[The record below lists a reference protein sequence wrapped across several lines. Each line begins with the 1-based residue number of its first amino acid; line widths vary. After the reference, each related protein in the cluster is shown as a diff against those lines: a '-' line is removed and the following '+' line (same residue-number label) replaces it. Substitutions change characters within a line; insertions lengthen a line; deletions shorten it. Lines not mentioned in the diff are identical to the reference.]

1 VPQTKPPYPL
11 EFREHALALLAVSAR
26 ARAVREAAKGAA
38 EGVAGAGG
46 RAGEGAGGAG
56 AGGAG
61 GGGAAEGRPAAQP
74 LAQIARELGVSAQ
87 TLHAWRRRAEVE
99 KRQAEV
105 DAGTREGLWDREWDG
120 VADGVTDGVR
130 GVAGVA
136 DGAADGARDGVRDGA
151 ADGVRGLTSKERE
164 ELRALRKEN
173 LSLRNE
179 REILLKAGVFFA
191 QETGK

>member
-26 ARAVREAAKGAA
+26 ARAVGEGAKGAA
-38 EGVAGAGG
+38 GGAAGAGG
-46 RAGEGAGGAG
+46 RAGASGGAG
-56 AGGAG
+56 AGEGAGAGPGAGAKGAG
-61 GGGAAEGRPAAQP
+61 GAEGRAAARP

-105 DAGTREGLWDREWDG
+105 DAGMREGLWDGEREG
-120 VADGVTDGVR
+120 VPER
-130 GVAGVA
+130 E
-136 DGAADGARDGVRDGA
+136 RE
-151 ADGVRGLTSKERE
+151 GLRSEERE

>member
-1 VPQTKPPYPL
+1 MPQTKPPYPL

-46 RAGEGAGGAG
+46 AG
-56 AGGAG
+56 AGGAR

-130 GVAGVA
+130 G
-136 DGAADGARDGVRDGA
+136 
-151 ADGVRGLTSKERE
+151 LTSKERE

>member
-1 VPQTKPPYPL
+1 M

-56 AGGAG
+56 AGGAR

-120 VADGVTDGVR
+120 VTDGVTDGVR
-130 GVAGVA
+130 DGVR
-136 DGAADGARDGVRDGA
+136 DGARDGVRDGA

>member
-1 VPQTKPPYPL
+1 VG
-11 EFREHALALLAVSAR
+11 AR
-26 ARAVREAAKGAA
+26 
-38 EGVAGAGG
+38 
-46 RAGEGAGGAG
+46 
-56 AGGAG
+56 
-61 GGGAAEGRPAAQP
+61 P
-74 LAQIARELGVSAQ
+74 LAEIARELGVSAQ

-105 DAGTREGLWDREWDG
+105 DEGKREGL
-120 VADGVTDGVR
+120 
-130 GVAGVA
+130 
-136 DGAADGARDGVRDGA
+136 RDGERE
-151 ADGVRGLTSKERE
+151 GLRSEERE